1 MQLNLDKK
9 IINQIIE
16 IITKHR
22 PVQKIIIFGSRATS
36 QNTPSS
42 DIDIAIIDPDW
53 SSRDI
58 NIVKNELDENIKT
71 PLKLDLLHYN
81 SLNKESLKQAII
93 EDGFT
98 IYNGS
103 NNTSKQL

>member
-1 MQLNLDKK
+1 MNLNKK

-53 SSRDI
+53 SSKDI
-58 NIVKNELDENIKT
+58 NLVKNELEENIKT

-81 SLNKESLKQAII
+81 TLNKEALKQSII

-98 IYNGS
+98 IYN
-103 NNTSKQL
+103 TSHNVSK